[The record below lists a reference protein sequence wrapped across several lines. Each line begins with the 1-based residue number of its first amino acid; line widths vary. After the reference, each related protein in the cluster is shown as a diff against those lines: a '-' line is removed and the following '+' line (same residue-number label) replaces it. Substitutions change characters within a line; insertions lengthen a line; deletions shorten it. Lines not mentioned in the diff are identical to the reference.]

1 MRWTGLARR
10 YFYSYL
16 LTITLSLLWSILVPD
31 HWWTQA
37 LVGAV
42 WAFFVLSSSVKAMT
56 RGESA
61 SRLLRTGLFSQ
72 LPGILIVSISLVT
85 TMLHHPWEWAE
96 GLLELWTYP
105 FLPMEE
111 NIKTTTS
118 SAFSTT
124 FLLSCLVPAVL
135 ACIPLFG
142 VLIAV
147 IRMKIFGYQAS
158 VWEKH

>member
-1 MRWTGLARR
+1 MRWTGLARK

-16 LTITLSLLWSILVPD
+16 LTITLSLLLSILVPD
-31 HWWTQA
+31 HLWIQE
-37 LVGAV
+37 LVGAL
-42 WAFFVLSSSVKAMT
+42 WAVFVLSTSVKAMT

-61 SRLLRTGLFSQ
+61 IQLLRAGLFSQ
-72 LPGILIVSISLVT
+72 LPGIFIGTISLVT
-85 TMLHHPWEWAE
+85 TMLNHPWEWAE

-105 FLPMEE
+105 FLSLEE
-111 NIKTTTS
+111 NIKSTAS

-142 VLIAV
+142 SFITVVRA
-147 IRMKIFGYQAS
+147 KIFGYETS